1 MRCCFFEEI
10 LTFFLIFY
18 FFFFFFFS
26 SSSSSLIKANDI
38 AQCFAAGALLS
49 TSFFLI
55 FPEAIHHLK
64 KAHPNSDVQQTIV
77 FGSTTLTGV
86 VLSMI
91 ISMLC
96 SLLGAPSAIVQKK
109 QIEMKDIENNDTDT
123 EQKEC
128 NNKNNHVAFAL
139 TALPKKPFCQCRPS
153 EWTVSKVKRMCI
165 VLYLSLVFLKLK
177 LKSILNF

>member
-1 MRCCFFEEI
+1 M
-10 LTFFLIFY
+10 
-18 FFFFFFFS
+18 
-26 SSSSSLIKANDI
+26 
-38 AQCFAAGALLS
+38 
-49 TSFFLI
+49 
-55 FPEAIHHLK
+55 
-64 KAHPNSDVQQTIV
+64 

-96 SLLGAPSAIVQKK
+96 SLLGAPSALVQKK
-109 QIEMKDIENNDTDT
+109 QIEMKDIENNDKDT

-177 LKSILNF
+177 LKSIFLIFFFFLNRSPIYSFFFSLLLGCCLDCSCR

>member
-1 MRCCFFEEI
+1 M
-10 LTFFLIFY
+10 
-18 FFFFFFFS
+18 
-26 SSSSSLIKANDI
+26 
-38 AQCFAAGALLS
+38 
-49 TSFFLI
+49 
-55 FPEAIHHLK
+55 
-64 KAHPNSDVQQTIV
+64 

-96 SLLGAPSAIVQKK
+96 SLLGAPSASLVQKK

-177 LKSILNF
+177 LKSIFLIFFFFLNRSPFYSFFFPLLLGCCLDCSCR

>member
-1 MRCCFFEEI
+1 M
-10 LTFFLIFY
+10 
-18 FFFFFFFS
+18 
-26 SSSSSLIKANDI
+26 
-38 AQCFAAGALLS
+38 
-49 TSFFLI
+49 
-55 FPEAIHHLK
+55 
-64 KAHPNSDVQQTIV
+64 

-96 SLLGAPSAIVQKK
+96 SLLGAPSANLVQKK

-177 LKSILNF
+177 LKSIFLIFFFFLIALLFIPFFFLFS